1 MPQKH
6 QVSASLRP
14 NSHSAAL
21 RDITEHLLR
30 LKSGRARGLEHAELS
45 RGCGIR
51 LDHFVF
57 RGPAAAH
64 DPIRIGVFAAL
75 HGDEPASAL
84 AALRLLDKLAAEAHL
99 GSGYELHVYPV
110 TNPTGLATNTRTNAR
125 GADLNREF
133 WKDSPLVEI
142 RLLETELARHRFHG
156 LVSLHADDTCEG
168 LYGYAHG
175 RLLNEELLKPALEA
189 SERHL
194 PRDRRPLIDGFAA
207 SEGIIHYCYE
217 GVLSAPPGQKPA
229 PFDIILET
237 PALAP
242 LELQA
247 AAALDGLLAIL
258 REYRRFIAYGG
269 DL

>member
-1 MPQKH
+1 MTARLQPADRT
-6 QVSASLRP
+6 ASLREIAGLAARL
-14 NSHSAAL
+14 NSLGHPRLECSAV
-21 RDITEHLLR
+21 RSDCGTT
-30 LKSGRARGLEHAELS
+30 LERFIL
-45 RGCGIR
+45 
-51 LDHFVF
+51 

-64 DPIRIGVFAAL
+64 DPIRVGIFAAI

-84 AALRLLDKLAAEAHL
+84 AALRLLDTLLTDETLAA
-99 GSGYELHVYPV
+99 GYQLHVYPV
-110 TNPTGLATNTRTNAR
+110 TNPSGLGAGTRVNAA

-133 WKDSPLVEI
+133 WKNSRHPEV
-142 RLLETELARHRFHG
+142 RLLEQELSLHRFHG
-156 LVSLHADDTCEG
+156 LVALHADDTCEG

-175 RLLNEELLKPALEA
+175 RLLNEELLKPALLA
-189 SERHL
+189 SEQHL

-207 SEGIIHYCYE
+207 DEGIIHFCYE
-217 GVLSAPPGQKPA
+217 GVLSAPPDQKPA

-242 LELQA
+242 VDLQA

-258 REYRRFIAYGG
+258 REYRRFISYGG

>member
-1 MPQKH
+1 M
-6 QVSASLRP
+6 SAHLQP
-14 NSHSAAL
+14 NDHTAAL
-21 RDITEHLLR
+21 REIAGAVAR
-30 LKSGRARGLEHAELS
+30 LKSTTPAHLEHAVLTS
-45 RGCGIR
+45 ACGTSI
-51 LDHFVF
+51 DCFVF

-64 DPIRIGVFAAL
+64 DPIRIGVFAAI

-84 AALRLLDKLAAEAHL
+84 AALRLLDMLIADVSLGEGYHL
-99 GSGYELHVYPV
+99 YVYPV
-110 TNPTGLATNTRTNAR
+110 TNPSGLEAGTRANAR
-125 GADLNREF
+125 GSDLNREF
-133 WKDSPLVEI
+133 WKASAHAEV
-142 RLLETELARHRFHG
+142 RLLENELSTHRFHG

-189 SERHL
+189 SEQHL

-207 SEGIIHYCYE
+207 AEGIIHYCYQ
-217 GVLSAPPGQKPA
+217 GVLSAPPDQKPA

-242 LELQA
+242 IDLQA

-258 REYRRFIAYGG
+258 RAYRRFISYGG